1 MPGFDGTGPNGMG
14 SMTGGGRGFCRPWGM
29 RTGRRWSGRPQGWGY
44 NSPYYGTG
52 QYASAPVSFVPR
64 VSREQEIDFLK
75 EQARAMKEDL
85 EHIEAR
91 MAELG
96 RNEE

>member
-1 MPGFDGTGPNGMG
+1 
-14 SMTGGGRGFCRPWGM
+14 M